1 MDSVIKN
8 LRKILEIVKVLEV
21 FIVKFLMLSL
31 LVGTALLRPLAIA
44 FYYLDLPKISQ
55 IKLKI
60 LVTF

>member
-31 LVGTALLRPLAIA
+31 LVGIALLRPLAIA
-44 FYYLDLPKISQ
+44 FYYLDLPKIS
-55 IKLKI
+55 
-60 LVTF
+60 